1 MNSDSP
7 LAILDPRFRLVSG
20 RTKPDFMLV
29 GGAKCGST
37 SFSRYIA
44 AHPQVTINGPKEPNF
59 WSWHR
64 YPRRYQDFFVNEE
77 PINNPSPEAPISG
90 EFSTSSLLH
99 PLVPRRV
106 LANLPSIRIFILLRN
121 PIDRTYSHY
130 QMAKNAGQEKE
141 CAFDD
146 IVANEID
153 EVPTLLKAHMDGFDH
168 SSGDPKRCFSD
179 ENGKPLRVAKHI
191 HGFPERTLLTE
202 MDLRSFY
209 VQSFVFR
216 SIYCDQVERWL
227 RLFSRDQIMFLQSE
241 EFFSDPS
248 LTMDRVAKFLGL
260 QKFDFGSSGPL
271 QRAWDLGA
279 QDVFE
284 TPREYPDMNE
294 ETRLMLAEFFKPY
307 NERLYQLIGHD
318 LDWD

>member
-1 MNSDSP
+1 
-7 LAILDPRFRLVSG
+7 
-20 RTKPDFMLV
+20 
-29 GGAKCGST
+29 
-37 SFSRYIA
+37 
-44 AHPQVTINGPKEPNF
+44 
-59 WSWHR
+59 
-64 YPRRYQDFFVNEE
+64 
-77 PINNPSPEAPISG
+77 
-90 EFSTSSLLH
+90 
-99 PLVPRRV
+99 
-106 LANLPSIRIFILLRN
+106 
-121 PIDRTYSHY
+121 
-130 QMAKNAGQEKE
+130 MAKNAGQEKE